1 MKPALTEEASA
12 ARLTCGLHRRVGLRG
27 RAALL
32 YVYVLGVFTCLQI
45 DTSRLH
51 PFLQCAGGCVC
62 VWGGGTK
69 D

>member
-45 DTSRLH
+45 DTSR
-51 PFLQCAGGCVC
+51 G
-62 VWGGGTK
+62 
-69 D
+69 DR